1 MHFTQNLKTKEFRL
15 LIRWVL
21 KTFWFP
27 ILLFILKKLSK
38 TYPWAAKAYNALTKV
53 AAPMKTVKAS
63 VAKKNLKKK

>member
-1 MHFTQNLKTKEFRL
+1 
-15 LIRWVL
+15 
-21 KTFWFP
+21 
-27 ILLFILKKLSK
+27 LLFILKKLSK